1 MCSYSLLLCPA
12 PTVCLQVAE
21 ARAANAREDFSD
33 LVAAKAAQQKRKM
46 AQKAEDKAA
55 KKAKD
60 FKF

>member
-1 MCSYSLLLCPA
+1 MR
-12 PTVCLQVAE
+12 LQVAE